1 MLRDLIALLLCLIKA
16 FHGWFWQPVLKVLTQ
31 VVQRALAGPKDEGEN
46 ERDNHGPSLGGRV
59 PHAGQDTRERRLD
72 CEVISQTQT
81 VQSTAV
87 IPGQRSLSR
96 PREVVE
102 KIDYYAPL
110 LAHLKAAAGEYS
122 VGSCILASGEVCK
135 SLISG
140 LKAPKPSILDWCK
153 VVAVQ
158 VLFDGDPNIMLEGT
172 STPLVLKEGVVLVP
186 FKKYENT
193 AGLWMKDADATSEDE
208 KVQLEAA
215 THYVVLCKLTNKEF
229 VILDGNEAQFEKDD
243 RLLQTGKKLRDCEC
257 VMYIE
262 RKEFKM

>member
-1 MLRDLIALLLCLIKA
+1 MLRALIKRIIVQILA
-16 FHGWFWQPVLKVLTQ
+16 LYGWLRQQVLDVIPV
-31 VVQRALAGPKDEGEN
+31 ALQGVSGRQSIKDSNEN
-46 ERDNHGPSLGGRV
+46 IAPTSDVTEIMLSGPS
-59 PHAGQDTRERRLD
+59 EK
-72 CEVISQTQT
+72 
-81 VQSTAV
+81 
-87 IPGQRSLSR
+87 
-96 PREVVE
+96 VE
-102 KIDYYAPL
+102 KYAPL
-110 LAHLKAAAGEYS
+110 LAFLKPYKHVHR
-122 VGSCILASGEVCK
+122 VGSCSEVARDVFEDMFR
-135 SLISG
+135 SLI
-140 LKAPKPSILDWCK
+140 KFDPKVNIILDLFK

-158 VLFDGDPNIMLEGT
+158 VLFDGNPAIKLNEDVPPL
-172 STPLVLKEGVVLVP
+172 STIENVTP